1 MSLRFLLL
9 QELRLQEL
17 RLRLRLLSSFPT
29 SLQGDILLC

>member
-17 RLRLRLLSSFPT
+17 RLRLLSSFPT